1 MGASASSDD
10 FEIPNKATVATLY
23 YFAGRGLADQ
33 IRQGFIRKNFIV
45 GVILERVMTVIH
57 PWFINNMS
65 HTDK

>member
-33 IRQGFIRKNFIV
+33 IRQGFIRKDSII
-45 GVILERVMTVIH
+45 GLILEIVLTVIH
-57 PWFINNMS
+57 
-65 HTDK
+65 T